1 MYKFYLYI
9 IKGVKNICYKILIVL
24 EITNL
29 TQQANKLI
37 TQSLYLLLGKAI
49 GTI

>member
-1 MYKFYLYI
+1 MGFIIYKFYLHI

-29 TQQANKLI
+29 TQ
-37 TQSLYLLLGKAI
+37 
-49 GTI
+49 